1 MHIPLIEDLTKE
13 PVPPGSSL
21 LVEFDA
27 ASHWYAA
34 LATIAAGW
42 LRTGGRVN
50 YFIVG
55 QSPDKVRNQL
65 RRLGMNLEELEAT
78 DRLLINDWYTVTLG
92 QKSKEKYAIDSLK
105 VADMSIWIS
114 KQVMHT
120 AEVPDSLRITDNVS
134 QVARFNDEK
143 AWVEYA
149 LSRMIPASAMR
160 KETAIRGIIRGIHSD
175 WAYRNLEAAVD
186 GIIDFK
192 LEESSEEP
200 RNLIRIRSMRTV
212 GFDGR
217 WHPLKIGENFEITID
232 K

>member
-1 MHIPLIEDLTKE
+1 M
-13 PVPPGSSL
+13 SL
-21 LVEFDA
+21 WV
-27 ASHWYAA
+27 
-34 LATIAAGW
+34 
-42 LRTGGRVN
+42 
-50 YFIVG
+50 
-55 QSPDKVRNQL
+55 
-65 RRLGMNLEELEAT
+65 
-78 DRLLINDWYTVTLG
+78 
-92 QKSKEKYAIDSLK
+92 
-105 VADMSIWIS
+105 S
-114 KQVMHT
+114 KQVMHP
-120 AEVPDSLRITDNVS
+120 ADVPDSLRIADNIS

-149 LSRMIPASAMR
+149 LSRMIPAAAMR
-160 KETAIRGIIRGIHSD
+160 KETAIRGITRGIHSD

-217 WHPLKIGENFEITID
+217 WHPLKIGENSEVTID